1 MTSAFSAYA
10 DVHGR
15 AVVLDPQPLVAADE
29 LAVVVADQ
37 RAGQQVGLAEDLEA
51 VADAEHRQAAAGR
64 LDDLGHHRREPGDRA
79 AAEVVAVRE
88 AAGQD
93 HRVDALEVV
102 VAVPERDGLVAADA
116 DGALGVDVV
125 EGTGEGDDPDLHAR
139 PSPAATS
146 ATEWS
151 STWTSKSSITGLES
165 RVSAIWATSASS
177 VVGDLAVDLELE
189 PLALADVGHALEAQ
203 AGQGA
208 EHGLALGVEDL
219 WLGHDVDDDTGHGD
233 SLAAVGIPRRVY
245 PWPVSSLGRWSVA
258 QRVMVV
264 FFEKNRP
271 SPVTTSHIGA
281 SSAGTPGTPR
291 PTTISV
297 VWSTGSTETT
307 PIHLATVRSRNA
319 M

>member
-10 DVHGR
+10 DVHGGP
-15 AVVLDPQPLVAADE
+15 VVLDPQPLVAADE

-37 RAGQQVGLAEDLEA
+37 RTRQQVGLAEDLEA
-51 VADAEHRQAAAGR
+51 VADAEHGHPAAGG
-64 LDDLGHHRREPGDRA
+64 LDDLGHHRREAGDGA

-88 AAGQD
+88 ATRQD

-102 VAVPERDGLVAADA
+102 VAVPERDRLVSADA
-116 DGALGVDVV
+116 YGALGVDVV
-125 EGTGEGDDPDLHAR
+125 EGAGEGDDPDLHAR

-151 STWTSKSSITGLES
+151 STCTSKSSITGLES
-165 RVSAIWATSASS
+165 RVSAICATSASS

-203 AGQGA
+203 AGQGS
-208 EHGLALGVEDL
+208 EHGLALRVEDL

-233 SLAAVGIPRRVY
+233 SLAAVGFRAESIRGPCRV
-245 PWPVSSLGRWSVA
+245 WVWV

-271 SPVTTSHIGA
+271 IPVTSSHMGA

-291 PTTISV
+291 PATISV
-297 VWSTGSTETT
+297 VCSTGSTETT